1 MQIAICDDEPGVRD
15 LIARK
20 VHGIYPQAQLSLF
33 ASGEELLL
41 RENAGD
47 ILFLDI
53 RLGGQDG
60 MEIARALRKKNR
72 KTILIFVTAV
82 RESVFQAF
90 DVGAFHYL
98 VKPFEDTKFSE
109 VLRAAVRQWEEE
121 YKDSGGNERADG
133 RKDAGKENRGG
144 GEPYR
149 RNQTAENRYI
159 WIKSGGLSTKVRL
172 DDIIYAEV
180 LNRKVT
186 LHTKNGDL
194 EYYGKLSEL
203 EKTAGEDFFRPH
215 RAYLVNLKYV
225 ERYNATEIVLEKGC
239 AIMAKQ
245 KYPEFVKCFMHYNQ
259 RKGQQGAYGGD

>member
-1 MQIAICDDEPGVRD
+1 MQIAVCDDEEGVRD

-20 VHGIYPQAQLSLF
+20 VQGLYPQAELSLF

-41 RENAGD
+41 KENAGD

-53 RLGGQDG
+53 LLGGQDG
-60 MEIARALRKKNR
+60 MEIARELRKKNR
-72 KTILIFVTAV
+72 KIILIFVTAI
-82 RESVFQAF
+82 REYVFQAF

-109 VLRAAVRQWEEE
+109 VLHAAVSQWEEE
-121 YKDSGGNERADG
+121 CKGSSDRN
-133 RKDAGKENRGG
+133 GKTESQ
-144 GEPYR
+144 YL
-149 RNQTAENRYI
+149 
-159 WIKSGGLSTKVRL
+159 WIKNGGLSTKVRL

-180 LNRKVT
+180 LNRKIT

-203 EKTAGEDFFRPH
+203 EKTVGEDFFRPH
-215 RAYLVNLKYV
+215 RAYLVHLKYV
-225 ERYNATEIVLEKGC
+225 ERYNATEIVMEKGC

-245 KYPEFVKCFMHYNQ
+245 NYPEFVKCFMHYNQ
-259 RKGQQGAYGGD
+259 RKGQQGAYGWD